1 MSDTTTRTIC
11 DVTTTLGDG
20 ALRICELIGD
30 IEAEVH
36 FEYEP
41 GEKGCYTMP
50 NGDPGEP
57 GYPPSVHIEKVITTK
72 ECTLYGDGCK
82 LVIEPGVDVREYLS
96 YSQLVRE
103 EDAVLDEYEQKCE
116 YERGE
121 AMIDAYIASKEAA

>member
-1 MSDTTTRTIC
+1 MSRTTNRTIC
-11 DVTTTLGDG
+11 DVTAHLNDG
-20 ALRICELIGD
+20 ALRICSLIGD

-36 FEYEP
+36 FGYEP
-41 GEKGCYTMP
+41 GEREMLTRP

-96 YSQLVRE
+96 LRQIDDE
-103 EDAVLDEYEQKCE
+103 EGDILEWLEQKWE

-121 AMIDAYIASKEAA
+121 AMIDAYIASREAA